1 MEKSARRS
9 KELSAGGWM
18 PVCAPTPAVPLA
30 MPGLSSCSKAG
41 ASGFICSAAALERV
55 GRAGSF
61 GFFGLGGFGITAIW
75 GGIYGNGRT
84 EQTDVVIAR
93 EGGSS
98 IRVSPLSCRQ
108 WRRFGEAT
116 GT

>member
-1 MEKSARRS
+1 
-9 KELSAGGWM
+9 M

-30 MPGLSSCSKAG
+30 MPGLSSFSSSG

-61 GFFGLGGFGITAIW
+61 GFFGLGGFGIPGIWAESGRQKRDDRLTLPRDTA
-75 GGIYGNGRT
+75 Y
-84 EQTDVVIAR
+84 
-93 EGGSS
+93 S
-98 IRVSPLSCRQ
+98 ISC
-108 WRRFGEAT
+108 T